1 MKIFITG
8 VAGAIG
14 SHVAEA
20 FCAAGHEVVGI
31 DNLDNYYAPHIKEL
45 NLRDVARSGVSI
57 LRDDLVTG
65 DLHAHIPE
73 ETEFIF
79 HFAAQPG
86 ISEGTP
92 FDHYIR
98 NNLSATERLLARAR
112 TLSRLKAFVYIS
124 TSSVYGKSARG
135 SEEELPRPTS
145 GYGVTKLASEQLA
158 LAQHR
163 SHGLPVIA
171 LRLFSV
177 FGPRERPEKLYHKL
191 IHSILTENTFPLH
204 EGAGAHVRSFTYV
217 GDIVRAMELILSR
230 YEGAVGEIIN
240 IGSNTT
246 RTTEDGIRAV
256 EAILGKRANLVTTPR
271 RTGDQQETEAF
282 IKKAQVL
289 FGFTPKVTLEEGLTE
304 QIRWHQESLFPH
316 LENGSS
322 KFDK

>member
-20 FCAAGHEVVGI
+20 FRAAGHDVVGI
-31 DNLDNYYAPHIKEL
+31 DNLDNYYAPRIKEL
-45 NLRDVARSGVSI
+45 NLADVARSGVTV
-57 LRDDLVTG
+57 LREDLVTG
-65 DLHAHIPE
+65 DLATHVPDD
-73 ETEFIF
+73 TEFIF

-98 NNLSATERLLARAR
+98 NNLVATERILGRAR
-112 TLSRLKAFVYIS
+112 KLPALKAFVYIS

-191 IHSILTENTFPLH
+191 IHSILTEQPFPLH

-217 GDIVRAMELILSR
+217 GDIVRAMELVLSQ
-230 YEGAVGEIIN
+230 YEGAIGEIVN

-246 RTTEDGIRAV
+246 RTTDEGIRAV
-256 EAILGKRANLVTTPR
+256 EAILGKRANLVATPR
-271 RTGDQQETEAF
+271 RTGDQQETEAA
-282 IKKAQVL
+282 IKKAQLL
-289 FGFTPKVTLEEGLTE
+289 FGFVPKISLEEGLAE
-304 QIRWHQESLFPH
+304 QVKWHQQSLFPH
-316 LENGSS
+316 LESE
-322 KFDK
+322 K